1 MRYWIQIH
9 RQNGDCSAMVPD
21 LPGCVAAGDSVDE
34 VLKLIAEAIAMHL
47 DSMRESREPIPKPTQ
62 HVDLQLADL
71 EDGEI
76 HTSKSANRADSCVD
90 ANVWGVSSL
99 SSFV

>member
-9 RQNGDCSAMVPD
+9 RPNGDCRAMVPD

-76 HTSKSANRADSCVD
+76 HTWVEVREPGGKLRRRQRLGCQ
-90 ANVWGVSSL
+90 
-99 SSFV
+99 